1 MPDMRTIPIPK
12 DIATDS
18 EGGQA
23 YFTFNAS
30 MYWCCKSCS
39 EEYEV
44 LEVPKASDGICS
56 ACKSYW
62 QDSAPEQE
70 FKRLK
75 IYLLTS
81 SRSMLVY

>member
-1 MPDMRTIPIPK
+1 MHENRRFLLTIGGLMPNMRTVPIPK

-30 MYWCCKSCS
+30 VYWCCKSCS

-62 QDSAPEQE
+62 
-70 FKRLK
+70 
-75 IYLLTS
+75 
-81 SRSMLVY
+81 